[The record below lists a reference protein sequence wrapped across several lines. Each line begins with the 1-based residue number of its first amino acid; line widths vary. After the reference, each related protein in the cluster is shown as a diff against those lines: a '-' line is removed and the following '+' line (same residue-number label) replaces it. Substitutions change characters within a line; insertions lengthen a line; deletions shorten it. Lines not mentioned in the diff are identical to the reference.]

1 MAEEKK
7 IAEDRKWYV
16 VRVISGQERKI
27 RDHVMLE
34 ISRSKWNKVI
44 TNILVPTEKIYT
56 IKAGKKIIK
65 DKTQYPGY
73 VYMEV
78 DDKKMTQ
85 EMWQHVRQ
93 VHGVLGFLGILSKQE
108 ELKML
113 GKADE
118 MLDAGESMAEPF
130 IMNEDVKIVD
140 GPFNDFIGTI
150 EEINNEKK
158 KLKVIVKIFG
168 RRTPVEVSFMQ
179 VEKIS

>member
-1 MAEEKK
+1 MAEGK
-7 IAEDRKWYV
+7 KWYV
-16 VRVISGQERKI
+16 VRVISGQEKKI

-34 ISRSKWNKVI
+34 VTRAKWDKIVL
-44 TNILVPTEKIYT
+44 NILVPTEKVYT
-56 IKAGKKIIK
+56 IKAGKKTIK
-65 DKTQYPGY
+65 EKTLYPGY

-78 DDKKMTQ
+78 EDKKMTQ
-85 EMWQHVRQ
+85 EMWNTVRH
-93 VHGVLGFLGILSKQE
+93 VHGVLGFLGNLSSAEVFK
-108 ELKML
+108 LL

-118 MLDAGESMAEPF
+118 MLEAGETIAEPF
-130 IMNEDVKIVD
+130 IINEDVKIVD

-179 VEKIS
+179 IQKIA